1 MPELVAIKTCH
12 FECVIWAKTIDASQ
26 QRYIQTMEARQQQA
40 KKSLI
45 CFHPAV
51 EVQPSKELL
60 TTYQCDDT
68 LFFENKLYDIEFV
81 FDDLLK
87 NAFTHKTPKVLHRL
101 RNVEEAFHYSPRS
114 HSIRASINTAN
125 DIGWFRIELQYE
137 FNHKEYTQAIAF
149 EVLPTKIDMSSDVDH
164 MNGVIDQYYPLWRF
178 ALAEKT
184 QLQFSAV
191 KKPHPQFLLLWLAQ
205 FESLRQ
211 EFEKGLKHI
220 VNAPHSRLINE
231 TTAVKADKLKGKLNP
246 KLEMSVKRV
255 QSEGLIN
262 KRFIVQKKRLSVDT
276 PENRF
281 IKAVIKI
288 SIDKLASVVLLA
300 KQNQKAPDVQRLSDS
315 FFQKI
320 NNWQFSIRKF
330 QRHALFKEVGEFSGL
345 SKESLVLQQKM
356 GYAKVYRV
364 WQELKLYLELL
375 GNDSNLSLR
384 NVAELYEVW
393 CFLEFRNILLSLGFT
408 EVFNQKALLRKNGME
423 VSMND
428 GIAGAFCFT
437 REDGVNLT
445 LAHEREFKKNGN
457 PVKTW
462 TTTQKP
468 DILLEAVF
476 DNGSGSKTKVIWLFD
491 AKYRI
496 DKDEE
501 LDLVPDDAINQLHR
515 YRDAL
520 IHHYQPET
528 NLSEKTRPIF
538 GAYALYP
545 GFFDQTTQENPY
557 QSAIEE
563 VGIGAFSL
571 LPAVDHSGSHW
582 LKLFLQKKLGLL
594 EDNFSVAETDQ
605 YFVEESIRIPYKGTS
620 VSYYTD
626 LTIAVS
632 GMVSGRTKQYR
643 ENLENGQAGFY
654 HMQLLASQRQNIE
667 QHVIKE
673 ARYLAIAVTVSKSQQ
688 EMNYLYPI
696 IAVEQKKRTD
706 LTIEQTG
713 TNKMREPNQ
722 VYWLFTL
729 GAALK
734 LNSPVIKT
742 SVRRFEVKLTSATAL
757 SEVKKWSDLPQRYQL
772 LSADV

>member
-1 MPELVAIKTCH
+1 MPELVAIKTLH
-12 FECVIWAKTIDASQ
+12 FECVIWAKTISASQ
-26 QRYIQTMEARQQQA
+26 QRYIQTMDVRKQQA
-40 KKSLI
+40 KKSII
-45 CFHPAV
+45 CFHPDINI
-51 EVQPSKELL
+51 QPSHEWL
-60 TTYQCDDT
+60 TSYQCNDA
-68 LFFENKLYDIEFV
+68 LFFENKVYDIEFI
-81 FDDLLK
+81 FNDK
-87 NAFTHKTPKVLHRL
+87 FKSSFANNPPKILHRL
-101 RNVEEAFHYSPRS
+101 RSVEEAFHYSSRS
-114 HSIRASINTAN
+114 HSLRASINTAN
-125 DIGWFRIELQYE
+125 DIGWFRMEL
-137 FNHKEYTQAIAF
+137 EYVLDNQSYKQAISF
-149 EVLPTKIDMSSDVDH
+149 EILPTKIDMASDLNH
-164 MNGVIDQYYPLWRF
+164 MNTVIDEQYPLWRF

-184 QLQFSAV
+184 QQQFSAV

-211 EFEKGLKHI
+211 EFERGLKHI

-231 TTAVKADKLKGKLNP
+231 SIAIKPDKLKGKLSP
-246 KLEMSVKRV
+246 KLELSVKQV
-255 QSEGLIN
+255 QSEGLLN

-281 IKAVIKI
+281 IKSVIKI
-288 SIDKLASVVLLA
+288 SIDKLARVVLTA
-300 KQNQKAPDVQRLSDS
+300 KQNQRAPKVQRLSDS

-320 NNWQFSIRKF
+320 NSWQSSLKKY
-330 QRHALFKEVGEFSGL
+330 QHHALFQEVGEFSGL
-345 SKESLVLQQKM
+345 SKESLVLQQKT

-375 GNDSNLSLR
+375 GNDSSLSLR

-393 CFLEFRNILLSLGFT
+393 CFLELRHILLSLGFK
-408 EVFNQKALLRKNGME
+408 EVFNKKALLKKNDLK

-428 GIAGAFCFT
+428 GAAGAFCFT
-437 REDGVNLT
+437 REDGIKLT
-445 LAHEREFKKNGN
+445 LAHEREFKKDGN

-462 TTTQKP
+462 TTTQIP
-468 DILLEAVF
+468 DILLEATF
-476 DNGSGSKTKVIWLFD
+476 NDGSCSETKIIWLFD

-496 DKDEE
+496 DKDGEP
-501 LDLVPDDAINQLHR
+501 DLVPDDAINQLHR

-520 IHHYQPET
+520 IHHYQPVSK
-528 NLSEKTRPIF
+528 LSEKTRPVF

-545 GFFDQTTQENPY
+545 GFYDQAVQDNPY
-557 QSAIEE
+557 QKAIEE

-571 LPAVDHSGSHW
+571 LPSVDHSGSHW
-582 LKLFLQKKLGLL
+582 LKLFLQQKLGLIDDSCSL
-594 EDNFSVAETDQ
+594 AETDQ

-620 VSYYTD
+620 VSHYMD

-654 HMQLLASQRQNIE
+654 HMQLFASQRQSIE

-688 EMNYLYPI
+688 EINFLYPI
-696 IAVEQKKRTD
+696 LTVEQKKRYE

-713 TNKMREPNQ
+713 THKIREPNQ

-729 GAALK
+729 GAALELK
-734 LNSPVIKT
+734 SPVIKKGIR
-742 SVRRFEVKLTSATAL
+742 SKFEVKLTSATDL
-757 SEVKKWSDLPQRYQL
+757 SDVLSWSELPQKYPFL
-772 LSADV
+772 KI